1 VQKFRLFLTA
11 LCHFCVDSY
20 ASLLAPIL
28 PLINERMGLSLAY
41 AGLLGT
47 IVSLCNL
54 SQPLMGLWAD
64 RMSRRYLV
72 VAGALLTAVFSP
84 LLGVAPN
91 YTVLLVVLALGGF
104 GVAAFHPQSFSL
116 AGDLSGRRRS
126 FGLSLFIFGG
136 TMALGIS
143 PLWVPYYTTVFGLER
158 LPWLSLPGILAA
170 ILVFRFVPLENP
182 TAQTGGG
189 MNLRETLGPQA
200 IPLLLITLVVIARSA
215 AAMGFGFYL
224 TVLAKERGLTL
235 LQGGGLLA
243 IYNVAGVVGSL
254 GVGYLAD
261 RIEPKPMV
269 WGALLLA
276 GPALYYFVGSSGW
289 LSYLLLFI
297 GGGLIMSSNS
307 VLVAVAQ
314 ELAPENSGLASSL
327 PLGFSWGI
335 ASLSLPFIGHLA
347 DQIGVAETLKY
358 VSLVA
363 FPAGI
368 LAFWLPKRPRHTTA
382 TLRV

>member
-1 VQKFRLFLTA
+1 MQKLRLFLTA

-20 ASLLAPIL
+20 ATLLAPIL
-28 PLINERMGLSLAY
+28 PLVNERLGLSLAY

-72 VAGALLTAVFSP
+72 LLGALLTAVFCP
-84 LLGVAPN
+84 LIGVAPN
-91 YTVLLVVLALGGF
+91 YTVLLIVLALGGL

-116 AGDLSGRRRS
+116 AGDLSGNQRS

-136 TMALGIS
+136 TMALGIV
-143 PLWVPYYTTVFGLER
+143 PLWVPYYTTVFGLES
-158 LPWLSLPGILAA
+158 LPWLSLPGIAAA

-182 TAQTGGG
+182 TVNRSRSIGV
-189 MNLRETLGPQA
+189 RESLGPQA
-200 IPLLLITLVVIARSA
+200 VPLLLITLVVIARSTA
-215 AAMGFGFYL
+215 GLGFGFYL
-224 TVLAKERGLTL
+224 TVLAQERGLSL
-235 LQGGGLLA
+235 VQGGGMLA
-243 IYNVAGVVGSL
+243 IYNVSGVVGSL
-254 GVGYLAD
+254 AVGYLAD

-269 WGALLLA
+269 WGGLLLA
-276 GPALYYFVGSSGW
+276 GPVLYYFVGSTGL
-289 LSYLLLFI
+289 LSYVLLCI
-297 GGGLIMSSNS
+297 GGGLMMSSNS

-314 ELAPENSGLASSL
+314 ELAPDNSGLASSL

-335 ASLSLPFIGHLA
+335 ASLSLPFVGHLA

-358 VSLVA
+358 VSLVTV
-363 FPAGI
+363 PTGI
-368 LAFWLPKRPRHTTA
+368 LALWLPKRPGNRA
-382 TLRV
+382 KAVA

>member
-1 VQKFRLFLTA
+1 MQKFRLFLTA

-20 ASLLAPIL
+20 ATLLAPIL
-28 PLINERMGLSLAY
+28 PLVNERMGLSLAY
-41 AGLLGT
+41 SGLLGT

-84 LLGVAPN
+84 LLGVAPT
-91 YTVLLVVLALGGF
+91 YTVLLIVLALGGL

-116 AGDLSGRRRS
+116 AGDLSGNQRS

-182 TAQTGGG
+182 TIQRRRG
-189 MNLRETLGPQA
+189 MDLKESLGPQA
-200 IPLLLITLVVIARSA
+200 IPLLLITLVVIVRSA
-215 AAMGFGFYL
+215 AGMGFGFYL
-224 TVLAKERGLTL
+224 TVLAKERGLSL

-243 IYNVAGVVGSL
+243 IYNVSGVVGSL
-254 GVGYLAD
+254 AVGYLAD

-269 WGALLLA
+269 WTALLLA
-276 GPALYYFVGSSGW
+276 CPALYYFVDSTGW
-289 LSYLLLFI
+289 LSYALLFI
-297 GGGLIMSSNS
+297 GGGLIGSSNS

-358 VSLVA
+358 VSLLTL
-363 FPAGI
+363 PSGI
-368 LAFWLPKRPRHTTA
+368 LAFWLPKRPKSNA
-382 TLRV
+382 VPAVE

>member
-1 VQKFRLFLTA
+1 MQKLHLFLTA

-20 ASLLAPIL
+20 ATLLAPIL
-28 PLINERMGLSLAY
+28 PLINERLGLSLAY

-72 VAGALLTAVFSP
+72 LLGALLTAVFSP
-84 LLGVAPN
+84 LIGVAPN
-91 YTVLLVVLALGGF
+91 YTVLLIVLALGGL

-116 AGDLSGRRRS
+116 AGDLSGNQRS

-136 TMALGIS
+136 TMALGIV

-158 LPWLSLPGILAA
+158 LPWLSLPGIAAA

-182 TAQTGGG
+182 TVNRSRSIG
-189 MNLRETLGPQA
+189 LRESLGPKA
-200 IPLLLITLVVIARSA
+200 VPLLLITLVVITRSA
-215 AAMGFGFYL
+215 AGMGFGFYL
-224 TVLAKERGLTL
+224 TVLARERGLSL
-235 LQGGGLLA
+235 VEGGGMLA

-254 GVGYLAD
+254 AVGYLAD

-276 GPALYYFVGSSGW
+276 CPALYYFVDSTGW
-289 LSYLLLFI
+289 LSYVLLFI

-314 ELAPENSGLASSL
+314 ELAPHNSGLASSL

-335 ASLSLPFIGHLA
+335 ASLSLPFVGHLA

-358 VSLVA
+358 VSL
-363 FPAGI
+363 FTLPAGI
-368 LAFWLPKRPRHTTA
+368 LALWLPKRPGNSATA
-382 TLRV
+382 AA

>member
-1 VQKFRLFLTA
+1 MQKLRLFLTA

-20 ASLLAPIL
+20 ATLLAPIL
-28 PLINERMGLSLAY
+28 PLVNERLGLSLAY

-72 VAGALLTAVFSP
+72 LLGALLTAVFCP
-84 LLGVAPN
+84 LIGVAPN
-91 YTVLLVVLALGGF
+91 YTVLLIVLALGGL

-116 AGDLSGRRRS
+116 AGDLSGNQRS

-136 TMALGIS
+136 TMALGIV
-143 PLWVPYYTTVFGLER
+143 PLWVPYYTTVFGLES
-158 LPWLSLPGILAA
+158 LPWLSLPGIAAA

-182 TAQTGGG
+182 TVNRSRSIGV
-189 MNLRETLGPQA
+189 RESLGPQA
-200 IPLLLITLVVIARSA
+200 VPLLLITLVVIARSA
-215 AAMGFGFYL
+215 AGLGFGFYL
-224 TVLAKERGLTL
+224 TILAQERGLSL
-235 LQGGGLLA
+235 VQGGGMLA
-243 IYNVAGVVGSL
+243 IYNVSGVVGSL
-254 GVGYLAD
+254 AVGYLAD

-269 WGALLLA
+269 WGGLLLA
-276 GPALYYFVGSSGW
+276 GPALYYFVGSTGL
-289 LSYLLLFI
+289 LSYVLLFI
-297 GGGLIMSSNS
+297 GGGLMMSSNS

-314 ELAPENSGLASSL
+314 ELAPDNSGLASSL

-335 ASLSLPFIGHLA
+335 ASLSLPFVGHLA

-358 VSLVA
+358 VSLVTV
-363 FPAGI
+363 PTGI
-368 LAFWLPKRPRHTTA
+368 LALWLPKRPRNAVTA
-382 TLRV
+382 AA